1 MTLSRNSEK
10 YFTCKDLWRL
20 NNVWT
25 LFWGNWPSS
34 NDTDARRNWS
44 LAFVG
49 VWDER
54 LGTESQL
61 PRYIQCDIHING
73 ILELLNWYYPSDI
86 AHPSIYS
93 YLQNIDLDQ
102 LNSTPVFQTY
112 MARHCFLRCL
122 HVMYLD
128 RFGEALFL
136 VDLSFYPTRKCD
148 F

>member
-1 MTLSRNSEK
+1 MLSVNTCLALSRNSEK

-61 PRYIQCDIHING
+61 PRYIKCDIHING
-73 ILELLNWYYPSDI
+73 LLELLNWYHSILLIHLYILTFKILIWISWTRPPFFKLIWHAI
-86 AHPSIYS
+86 ASFV
-93 YLQNIDLDQ
+93 
-102 LNSTPVFQTY
+102 VF
-112 MARHCFLRCL
+112 M
-122 HVMYLD
+122 
-128 RFGEALFL
+128 
-136 VDLSFYPTRKCD
+136 
-148 F
+148 